1 MAQNGE
7 SKIDALAADQLI
19 KGSWFEGYAKQVST
33 FDAMVTLEQFDG
45 NSRGDLNRGPE
56 YIIFKT
62 GLQVKDFVR
71 LGDYHSIY
79 VILGDLEAESVET
92 GDAILIVT
100 GKIKAGSYLLNFQN
114 EGIILDGRATYD
126 DQDETSS
133 LPRSIEAPLMFWY
146 NRQQRKIYLYKNGEQ
161 VADNIDDMKTHIL
174 DEFFEMDM
182 DEFILKE
189 NKVVEALRKKDNIVK
204 Q

>member
-19 KGSWFEGYAKQVST
+19 KASWFEGYAKQVTT
-33 FDAMVTLEQFDG
+33 FDEMVTLEQFDG
-45 NSRGDLNRGPE
+45 NTRGDLNKGPE
-56 YIIFKT
+56 YIIFKN
-62 GLQVKDFVR
+62 GLKVKDFVR

-100 GKIKAGSYLLNFQN
+100 GKIKVGSYLLNFQN

-126 DQDETSS
+126 KQDKKSS

-146 NRQQRKIYLYKNGEQ
+146 NRPQREVYLYKNGEQ
-161 VADNIDDMKTHIL
+161 VADKIDDIITHL
-174 DEFFEMDM
+174 QDEFFKLDI
-182 DEFILKE
+182 DEYILHE
-189 NKVVEALRKKDNIVK
+189 NKVVEALRRKDNIFK